1 MYLEGHSTV
10 DNLRNYMVQ
19 VSESSAS
26 FDASFTL
33 TEKVVGRWIA
43 LQALAS
49 LWEGIIIMLNL
60 EKAVKKAMHSL
71 HKAHSQKLSLF
82 YRSQPYI

>member
-33 TEKVVGRWIA
+33 TCQDNIFFKIRELI
-43 LQALAS
+43 LFN
-49 LWEGIIIMLNL
+49 IML
-60 EKAVKKAMHSL
+60 A
-71 HKAHSQKLSLF
+71 
-82 YRSQPYI
+82 

>member
-43 LQALAS
+43 L
-49 LWEGIIIMLNL
+49 
-60 EKAVKKAMHSL
+60 
-71 HKAHSQKLSLF
+71 
-82 YRSQPYI
+82 